1 MNETLIEITQK
12 SLDQFMRYGVR
23 SVSMDDI
30 SKSLGMSKKTLY
42 QHFENKESL
51 ILSVMQHQ
59 QARDSEV
66 FASIKSKSVN
76 AIDEMIQIAEYF
88 LTILKDLGPSFIYDM
103 RKYYPMLWK
112 GVKDFHNVFIKE
124 EIKTNIERGITEG
137 YYRQNLDPQLVSTL
151 YVASS
156 WAIADDVIV
165 SFKNFDPQA
174 IVKQHVMYHLYGLL
188 SAYGHNHL
196 KDYKFF
202 E

>member
-1 MNETLIEITQK
+1 MNETLHEITEK
-12 SLDQFMRYGVR
+12 SLERFMRYGVK

-42 QHFENKESL
+42 QYYANKEAL
-51 ILSVMQHQ
+51 IQGAIEQ
-59 QARDSEV
+59 QQKRDADV
-66 FASIKSKSVN
+66 FASIQSKSVN
-76 AIDEMIQIAEYF
+76 AIDEMVQIAEYF

-103 RKYYPMLWK
+103 RKYYPLQWK
-112 GVKDFHNVFIKE
+112 LSKDFHNVFLKA
-124 EIKTNIERGITEG
+124 EIKSNIERGMEER
-137 YYRQNLDPQLVSTL
+137 YYRQNLDPDLVSTF

-165 SFKNFDPQA
+165 SFKDFDPQA
-174 IVKQHVMYHLYGLL
+174 LVKQHVMYHLYGLL
-188 SAYGHNHL
+188 SSYGHEHL

>member
-1 MNETLIEITQK
+1 MNDTRNDITQK
-12 SLDQFMRYGVR
+12 SLEQFMRYGVK

-42 QHFENKESL
+42 QHYTNKESL
-51 ILSVMQHQ
+51 IMGVIEQ
-59 QARDSEV
+59 QQKRDADV
-66 FASIKSKSVN
+66 FADIQSKSVN

-103 RKYYPMLWK
+103 RKYYPNLWK
-112 GVKDFHNVFIKE
+112 NVKDFHNVFLKE
-124 EIKTNIERGITEG
+124 EIKTNIERGIEEK
-137 YYRQNLDPQLVSTL
+137 YYRQNLDPELVSTL

-165 SFKNFDPQA
+165 SFKDFDPQK

-188 SAYGHNHL
+188 SSYGHEHL